1 MPHPRPAKLTWLT
14 EVMGLVERKE
24 RGPSPGFTREH
35 SLLAFMMLG
44 NSQLIG
50 RQALAAGAGLGE
62 GSMRTILKK
71 LRRAGLV
78 EVDPAGIRLTEEG
91 GRAHHAILK
100 TLSIPVTLRGSTL
113 AVGTRHAGILV
124 RSAGSS
130 ISSGIQQRDASIR
143 LGADGATSYAYSGG
157 RFTVPGG
164 SSDCE
169 KDFPGRTWSS
179 LRTELNPRNG
189 DAIIVCGAR
198 DETTAKLGALSAALT
213 LL

>member
-1 MPHPRPAKLTWLT
+1 MEK
-14 EVMGLVERKE
+14 KE

-35 SLLAFMMLG
+35 SLLAFMILG
-44 NSQLIG
+44 NSRLIG

-62 GSMRTILKK
+62 GSVRTILKK
-71 LRRAGLV
+71 LRGAGLV

-91 GRAHHAILK
+91 GRAHRSILK
-100 TLSIPVTLRGSTL
+100 ALSVPVTLHGSTL
-113 AVGTRHAGILV
+113 AVGKWQAGTLV

-130 ISSGIQQRDASIR
+130 ITTGIQQRDASIR
-143 LGADGATSYAYSGG
+143 LGAEGATSYAYSDG

-179 LRTELNPRNG
+179 LRAELSPRNG